1 MAMTSARGQAIG
13 VEHRSAAEERRRMA
27 EQCFAHWQDLACHHP
42 RGYGSLRIPPDYHSA
57 VRPSYPVTQSLL
69 GSPAASCAGF

>member
-1 MAMTSARGQAIG
+1 MAMTSARSQAIG

-27 EQCFAHWQDLACHHP
+27 EQCFAHWQDLARHHP

-57 VRPSYPVTQSLL
+57 IRTYPAETQSLL